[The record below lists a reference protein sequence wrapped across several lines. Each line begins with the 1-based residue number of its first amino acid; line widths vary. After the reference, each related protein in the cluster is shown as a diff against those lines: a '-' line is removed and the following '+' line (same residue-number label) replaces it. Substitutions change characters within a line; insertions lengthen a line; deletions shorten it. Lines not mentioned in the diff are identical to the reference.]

1 MMNDEYR
8 VLEVQVSTLKF
19 GLCYS
24 SFRIHHS
31 SFRYNLLVML
41 NLQQRLNE
49 EWKTAMRNKDALRRD
64 TLSGLRAA
72 IKRAEIDARASKLT
86 YDDASGEHLKSNG
99 EVLQEGDNIRAADV
113 VFDDAQSQAV
123 IEREAKKRRDSIDE
137 YSKANRDDLA
147 QKERD
152 ELAILA
158 DFLPQQFTDE
168 ELDNLTRAAIAETG
182 ATSAKDMGA
191 IMKAVMPRVQG
202 RADGK
207 RVNEAIRR
215 LLQ

>member
-1 MMNDEYR
+1 M
-8 VLEVQVSTLKF
+8 
-19 GLCYS
+19 
-24 SFRIHHS
+24 H
-31 SFRYNLLVML
+31 

-72 IKRAEIDARASKLT
+72 IKRAEIDART
-86 YDDASGEHLKSNG
+86 
-99 EVLQEGDNIRAADV
+99 GDGDV
-113 VFDDAQSQAV
+113 VLDDAQSQAV

-158 DFLPQQFTDE
+158 DFLPQQWSDE

-215 LLQ
+215 LLA

>member
-1 MMNDEYR
+1 
-8 VLEVQVSTLKF
+8 
-19 GLCYS
+19 
-24 SFRIHHS
+24 
-31 SFRYNLLVML
+31 
-41 NLQQRLNE
+41 NLQQQLNE

-72 IKRAEIDARASKLT
+72 IKRAEIDARA
-86 YDDASGEHLKSNG
+86 
-99 EVLQEGDNIRAADV
+99 GDGDV
-113 VFDDAQSQAV
+113 IFDDAQTQGV

-137 YSKANRDDLA
+137 YTKANRDDLA

-158 DFLPQQFTDE
+158 EFLPQQLSDE
-168 ELDNLTRAAIAETG
+168 ELESLVKVAVEESG
-182 ATSAKDMGA
+182 AKTPKDMGVL
-191 IMKAVMPRVQG
+191 MKTLMPRVQG

-207 RVNEAIRR
+207 RVNEVVKR